1 MPGRGVSER
10 SKGHPGALT
19 RRDEIPPSPLR
30 DARLARTQR
39 ATRTTYASERGR
51 SQAMRT
57 RAERAGFEPAREL
70 APPTRLAGEC
80 LQPLGH
86 LSGRLRDC
94 MRRSVALP
102 IGMILAFLI
111 LVLVVTQLVLPPIAA
126 SRIESRLTKNGG
138 DAQVS
143 VHA

>member
-1 MPGRGVSER
+1 MPAARRRG
-10 SKGHPGALT
+10 
-19 RRDEIPPSPLR
+19 
-30 DARLARTQR
+30 Q
-39 ATRTTYASERGR
+39 ASNYP
-51 SQAMRT
+51 
-57 RAERAGFEPAREL
+57 AEREGFEPAREL